1 MKSREWK
8 KSTGSQRSFS
18 SPESIQGGIKMSV
31 LSNRA
36 KSLKPSP
43 TLAINAK
50 AKTKQM
56 QGIHVVSFG
65 AGEPDFDTP
74 RNIKAA
80 AIKAIEEGFTK
91 YTPVGGTDD
100 LKDGIIKKF
109 QRDNGLTY
117 KRSEIIASCGG
128 KHSFYNLATA
138 IFDAGDEVIVPAPY
152 WVSYPPMVALANAT
166 PIIVETTEK
175 NEFKITPEDLKKAI
189 TPKTKALI
197 INSPSNPTGSAYTKK
212 ELEKI
217 AEIAISK
224 NFFVISD
231 EIYEK
236 IVYDS
241 FEFTSIASLGE
252 EMKRR
257 TIIVH
262 GVAKTYAMTGWRIG
276 YTAGSEEIISAM
288 NNIQSQSTSNPTSI
302 AKKAYAEALI
312 GPQDDVAKMVAAFT
326 KRRNYIID
334 RLNKIPGV
342 SCYNPAGAF
351 YAFPNFSS
359 YYGRSYQGK
368 KISNS
373 TELADFFLDVARV
386 AVVPGVEFG
395 ADPFERL
402 SYATSMEDIRE
413 GLDRIEEA
421 LKKLT

>member
-1 MKSREWK
+1 M
-8 KSTGSQRSFS
+8 
-18 SPESIQGGIKMSV
+18 SI

-50 AKTKQM
+50 AKSMQA
-56 QGIHVVSFG
+56 QGIHVISFG

-74 RNIKAA
+74 QNIKQAA
-80 AIKAIEEGFTK
+80 KKAIDDGFTK

-100 LKDGIIKKF
+100 LKDAIIKKF

-117 KRSEIIASCGG
+117 KRSEIIVSCGG
-128 KHSFYNLATA
+128 KHSFYNLAQA
-138 IFDAGDEVIVPAPY
+138 IFDQGDEVIVPAPY
-152 WVSYPPMVALANAT
+152 WVSYPPMVALANGT
-166 PIIVETTEK
+166 PVIVETTEK
-175 NEFKITPEDLKKAI
+175 NEFKITPDELKKAI

-236 IVYDS
+236 IVYDG
-241 FEFTSIASLGE
+241 FEFTGIASLSE
-252 EMKRR
+252 EIKKK

-276 YTAGSEEIISAM
+276 YTAGSEEIIAAM
-288 NNIQSQSTSNPTSI
+288 SNIQSQSTSNPTSI
-302 AKKAYAEALI
+302 SQKASIEALI
-312 GPQDDVAKMVAAFT
+312 GPQNEVEKMVSAFAQ
-326 KRRNYIID
+326 RRNYIVD

-342 SCYNPAGAF
+342 SCYKPMGSF
-351 YAFPNFSS
+351 YVFPNFSY
-359 YYGRSYQGK
+359 YYGKSYQGK
-368 KISNS
+368 KIENS
-373 TELADFFLDVARV
+373 THLADFFLDVAKV

-402 SYATSMEDIRE
+402 SYATSMEDIKE
-413 GLDRIEEA
+413 GLNRIEEA
-421 LKKLT
+421 LKKLS

>member
-1 MKSREWK
+1 M
-8 KSTGSQRSFS
+8 
-18 SPESIQGGIKMSV
+18 SI

-50 AKTKQM
+50 AKSMQA
-56 QGIHVVSFG
+56 QGIHVISFG

-74 RNIKAA
+74 QNIKQAA
-80 AIKAIEEGFTK
+80 KKAIDDGFTK

-100 LKDGIIKKF
+100 LKDAIIKKF
-109 QRDNGLTY
+109 QRDSGLTY
-117 KRSEIIASCGG
+117 KRSEIMASCGG
-128 KHSFYNLATA
+128 KHSFYNLAQA
-138 IFDAGDEVIVPAPY
+138 IFGQGDEVIVPAPY
-152 WVSYPPMVALANAT
+152 WVSYPPMVALADAT
-166 PIIVETTEK
+166 PVIAETKEK
-175 NEFKITPEDLKKAI
+175 NEFKITPEELKKAV

-197 INSPSNPTGSAYTKK
+197 INSPSNPTGSAYTKG

-217 AEIAISK
+217 AEMAISK

-236 IVYDS
+236 IVYDG
-241 FEFTSIASLGE
+241 FQFTSIASLSE
-252 EMKRR
+252 EMKKK

-302 AKKAYAEALI
+302 AQKASVEALI
-312 GPQDDVAKMVAAFT
+312 GPQNEVEKMVSAFGQ
-326 KRRNYIID
+326 RRNYIVD

-342 SCYNPAGAF
+342 SCYKPVGAF
-351 YAFPNFSS
+351 YVFPNFSS
-359 YYGRSYQGK
+359 YYGKSYQGK
-368 KISNS
+368 KIENS
-373 TELADFFLDVARV
+373 TMLADYLLDVARV
-386 AVVPGVEFG
+386 AMVPGVEFG

-402 SYATSMEDIRE
+402 SYATSTEDIKE
-413 GLDRIEEA
+413 GINRLEEA
-421 LKKLT
+421 LKKLR